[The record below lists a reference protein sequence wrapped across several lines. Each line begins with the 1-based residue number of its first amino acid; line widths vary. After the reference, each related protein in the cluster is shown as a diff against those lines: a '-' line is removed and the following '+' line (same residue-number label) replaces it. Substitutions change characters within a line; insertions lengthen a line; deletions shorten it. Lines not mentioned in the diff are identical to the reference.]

1 MKSFISSVSAVFVA
15 LTACTCCIGPLM
27 SLAGMLGV
35 TASQLIWLSSIK
47 NYLIAF
53 SLLSISYNLY
63 RAYFPQKQNEC
74 CELDAY
80 EEFSKLNK
88 TERKTVSF
96 FQSKAFLWSIA
107 MLTILILIFPYV
119 FN

>member
-27 SLAGMLGV
+27 ALAGMLGV
-35 TASQLIWLSSIK
+35 SASQLIWLSSIK

-53 SLLSISYNLY
+53 SLMSVGYNLY
-63 RAYFPQKQNEC
+63 RAYFPKNKDEC
-74 CELDAY
+74 CSLEEYGVDAELND
-80 EEFSKLNK
+80 

-96 FQSKAFLWSIA
+96 FQSKTFLWSIA
-107 MLTILILIFPYV
+107 LLTIIILILPYL
-119 FN
+119 